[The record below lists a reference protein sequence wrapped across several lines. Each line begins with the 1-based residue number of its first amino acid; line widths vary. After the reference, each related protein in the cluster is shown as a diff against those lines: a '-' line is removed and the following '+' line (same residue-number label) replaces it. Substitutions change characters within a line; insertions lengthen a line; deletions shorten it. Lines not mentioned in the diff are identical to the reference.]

1 MDRQRLLAEIATAQ
15 AKPDNVLYLE
25 RQGEDYS
32 WRFLDAG
39 DVREATA
46 QGGEPGPDAWMVYS
60 GPWPTHE
67 RDDLPEFLDEL
78 LAEMESMCGGA
89 DRCRWPLD
97 QPYPLRH

>member
-1 MDRQRLLAEIATAQ
+1 MNRARLLAEIATAQ

-25 RQGEDYS
+25 RQGEDYR
-32 WRFLDAG
+32 WRFLDPG

-46 QGGEPGPDAWMVYS
+46 QGGEPGPDAWMFYS
-60 GPWPTHE
+60 GPWPASQPDH
-67 RDDLPEFLDEL
+67 LPEFLDEL

>member
-1 MDRQRLLAEIATAQ
+1 MDRVRLLAEIATAQ

-25 RQGEDYS
+25 RHGQDYR
-32 WRFLDAG
+32 WRFLDAS
-39 DVREATA
+39 DLRAATT
-46 QGGEPGPDAWMVYS
+46 QGEEPGPDAWMFYS
-60 GPWPTHE
+60 GPWPAHQ
-67 RDDLPEFLDEL
+67 RDDLAEFLDEL

>member
-1 MDRQRLLAEIATAQ
+1 MDRARLLAEIATAQ
-15 AKPDNVLYLE
+15 ANADNVLYLE
-25 RQGEDYS
+25 RRGEDYS

-39 DVREATA
+39 DVRATA
-46 QGGEPGPDAWMVYS
+46 TRTSEPSPDAWMFYS
-60 GPWPTHE
+60 GPWPAHQP
-67 RDDLPEFLDEL
+67 DDLPKFLDDL